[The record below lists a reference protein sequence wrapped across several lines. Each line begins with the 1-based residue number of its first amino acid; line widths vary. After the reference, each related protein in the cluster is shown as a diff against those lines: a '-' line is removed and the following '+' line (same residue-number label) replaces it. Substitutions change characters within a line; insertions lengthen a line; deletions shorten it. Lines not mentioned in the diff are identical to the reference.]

1 MDIALTILAT
11 GVTLGIVQI
20 VCFVIGAKI
29 GQMMRKG
36 EDIKMPHP
44 IEAMRER
51 KEKRE
56 AREEARAEQDKL
68 NTILDNIDSYDGTG
82 IGQKDVPRG

>member
-1 MDIALTILAT
+1 MDIALMIMGT
-11 GVTLGIVQI
+11 GVILGIVQV
-20 VCFVIGAKI
+20 VCFVVGAKI
-29 GQMMRKG
+29 GQMMSKG
-36 EDIKMPHP
+36 KDIEMPHP

-56 AREEARAEQDKL
+56 AHKEARMEQDKL